1 MIEKLNSNF
10 STINPDFEAVKGSRG
25 SIFYD
30 KNNKIAF
37 LVLKAFKDPIKN
49 MTAIMF
55 NSKQIRL
62 ISKGQRTG
70 IYEQS
75 FLAIYFQGEFKIINL
90 NKLLKSILPETLLS
104 SIEKSETHTKPNS
117 KSEYYIISYNYH
129 AGYIEVDY
137 KKYRFTENTNIH
149 KQSVQAT
156 EKAEIKNNQRTTV
169 KTRNTKTVK
178 KAPRKQKHPRR
189 HEFRQPARQ
198 KSPEFHMSWQKR
210 LSIESRP
217 GKNDKRVI
225 KISQAGFRLILS
237 TG

>member
-30 KNNKIAF
+30 KNNKIAI
-37 LVLKAFKDPIKN
+37 LVLKADKNPIKN
-49 MTAIMF
+49 QTAIIF

-70 IYEQS
+70 LYEQS
-75 FLAIYFQGEFKIINL
+75 FLAIYFQGELKTINL

-104 SIEKSETHTKPNS
+104 SIEKSATHTKPNS
-117 KSEYYIISYNYH
+117 KSKYYIISYYYH
-129 AGYIEVDY
+129 AGYIEVDH
-137 KKYRFTENTNIH
+137 KKYKFTDNTNIH
-149 KQSVQAT
+149 KQAVQIA
-156 EKAEIKNNQRTTV
+156 EKAEIKNNQQTTV

-178 KAPRKQKHPRR
+178 RSPGKQKQPQRQ
-189 HEFRQPARQ
+189 EFRQPVRQ
-198 KSPEFHMSWQKR
+198 KAPEFHMSWERK
-210 LSIESRP
+210 LSTQNRP
-217 GKNDKRVI
+217 GKNNKRVI

>member
-1 MIEKLNSNF
+1 MIEKLSSNF

-25 SIFYD
+25 RIFYD
-30 KNNKIAF
+30 KNNKIAI
-37 LVLKAFKDPIKN
+37 LALKADKNPIKN
-49 MTAIMF
+49 MTEIMF
-55 NSKQIRL
+55 NSKLIRL

-137 KKYRFTENTNIH
+137 KKYRFSDNTNIH

-156 EKAEIKNNQRTTV
+156 EKVEIKNNQRTAV

-178 KAPRKQKHPRR
+178 RAPGKQKQPQRQ
-189 HEFRQPARQ
+189 EFRQPVRQ
-198 KSPEFHMSWQKR
+198 KAPEFHMSWERK
-210 LSIESRP
+210 LSTQNRP